1 MLAVAD
7 RLDATLGGRATMD
20 LNTPRRSLYVQ
31 TVRADRRNFSTLF
44 DAADP
49 AQCVGQRNVTTV
61 APQAL
66 FMLNNTF
73 VTENAKHFAAKL
85 LADNSSDEGAR
96 IQRAYSTLFGRRA
109 TENETVV
116 GKEFLAAA
124 AKRQPSTAWSEY
136 IHVLLC
142 ANEFCYVD

>member
-1 MLAVAD
+1 
-7 RLDATLGGRATMD
+7 MD
-20 LNTPRRSLYVQ
+20 LNRPRRSLYIQ

-85 LADNSSDEGAR
+85 LAEVPTDEQAQ
-96 IQRAYSTLFGRRA
+96 IQRAYSALFGRSP
-109 TENETVV
+109 TEKRVAI
-116 GKEFLAAA
+116 GKQFLAAA
-124 AKRQPSTAWSEY
+124 AKRDPSTAWSEY
-136 IHVLLC
+136 IHVLMC